1 MILAQIN
8 YAEMAGIS
16 FTSVIKGLIGIV
28 SLIGVAVIFS
38 RNRKAIDWKLVGI
51 GLFVQFLL
59 AICILYVPFAGS
71 VFEFLGKIFIKI
83 MAFTNEGATF
93 LLGGLMDV
101 HSYGYI
107 FAFQVLPTIIF
118 FSALS
123 SLLFY
128 LGVIQKAVQA
138 ASWLLRKIMRIS
150 GAEGLVLGAHLSLM
164 GQTEAPLLVKG
175 YLSKMNV
182 SEIFLIMTAGM
193 ATIAGGVLVS
203 YIGMLGGGD
212 PASQLIFAKHLLSAS
227 VMAVPCSAVFAK
239 ILIPQTEKV
248 DEIPAIEK
256 SSIGNNFLDAISIGT
271 TDGLRLALN
280 IAGMLLV
287 FIAFVAFAN
296 YLVSKFIGSYSVSG
310 VLLGAAL
317 IALIVFATLVYG
329 KKKKGK
335 KLQIALWVSVGL
347 TVLCT
352 LNIFSVGLG
361 SDFILNQYLT
371 EISDGRYTQFNFQF
385 IMGLLF
391 SPLVIL
397 MGIDPS
403 DAIAVGQLL
412 GEKTIMNEFVGY
424 QSMSVLIQSGI
435 ISNPKTIIMS
445 TYLLCGFANISSIGI
460 QIGGIGSIA
469 PNTRP
474 WLTKYGPLA
483 VLAGALVSCMS
494 ATMVG
499 MLLG

>member
-1 MILAQIN
+1 MIEQLGLT
-8 YAEMAGIS
+8 ELTGIS
-16 FTSVIKGLIGIV
+16 FNSVLKGFLGIV
-28 SLIGVAVIFS
+28 SLVLIAVLFS

-51 GLFVQFLL
+51 GLFFQFIL
-59 AICILYVPFAGS
+59 AVCILFVPFVES
-71 VFEFLGKIFIKI
+71 IFDFLGRIFIKI

-93 LLGGLMDV
+93 LLGNLMDAKL
-101 HSYGYI
+101 YGYI

-123 SLLFY
+123 SLLYY
-128 LGVIQKAVQA
+128 LGIIQKAVQA
-138 ASWLLRKIMRIS
+138 ASWLLRKIMKIS
-150 GAEGLVLGAHLSLM
+150 GSEGLVLGAHLALM

-182 SEIFLIMTAGM
+182 SEVFLIMTAGM

-212 PASQLIFAKHLLSAS
+212 PASQLMFAKHLLSAS
-227 VMAVPCSAVFAK
+227 VMAVPGSVIFAK
-239 ILIPQTEKV
+239 ILLPQTEKV
-248 DEIPAIEK
+248 DDVPVIEK
-256 SSIGNNFLDAISIGT
+256 SKIGTNVLDAISIGT
-271 TDGLRLALN
+271 SDGLRLALN

-296 YLVSKFIGSYSVSG
+296 YLVSKFVGSYSISG
-310 VLLGAAL
+310 VLLGSAL
-317 IALIVFATLVYG
+317 LALSVFAWLVFIKR
-329 KKKKGK
+329 KKSKKFK
-335 KLQIALWVSVGL
+335 IAFWVSISL
-347 TVLCT
+347 TVICFV
-352 LNIFSVGLG
+352 NIISVGLG

-371 EISDGRYTQFNFQF
+371 EVSDGRYTQFNFQF

-391 SPLVIL
+391 SPLVLL
-397 MGIDPS
+397 MGITPS

-424 QSMSVLIQSGI
+424 QSLAELIHSGI
-435 ISNPKTIIMS
+435 LTDPKSIIMS

-460 QIGGIGSIA
+460 QIGGIGSLA
-469 PNTRP
+469 PCTRP

-483 VLAGALVSCMS
+483 VLAGTLVSCMS

-499 MLLG
+499 LLMG

>member
-8 YAEMAGIS
+8 MSAMEGIS
-16 FTSVIKGLIGIV
+16 LVSVGKGLVGIA
-28 SLIGVAVIFS
+28 SLVLFAVLFS
-38 RNRKAIDWKLVGI
+38 RNRKAIDWKLVTI
-51 GLFVQFLL
+51 GLTVQFLL
-59 AICILYVPFAGS
+59 AIGILFVPFFGS
-71 VFEFLGKIFIKI
+71 IFDFLGKIFIKI
-83 MAFTNEGATF
+83 MGFTNEGSTF
-93 LLGGLMDV
+93 LLGNLMNAK
-101 HSYGYI
+101 SYGYI

-128 LGVIQKAVQA
+128 LGVIQKTVQA
-138 ASWLLRKIMRIS
+138 ASWMLRKIMKIS
-150 GAEGLVLGAHLSLM
+150 GSEGLVLGAHLALM

-175 YLSKMNV
+175 YLSRMNA

-227 VMAVPCSAVFAK
+227 VMAVPGAAVFAK
-239 ILIPQTEKV
+239 ILFPQTEKV
-248 DEIPAIEK
+248 DENTAIEQNK
-256 SSIGNNFLDAISIGT
+256 IGTNFLDSIAIGT
-271 TDGLRLALN
+271 SDGLRLAMN

-296 YLVSKFIGSYSVSG
+296 FLVSKFIGSYSVSG
-310 VLLGAAL
+310 VLLGAAIL
-317 IALIVFATLVYG
+317 ALMVFTIQVFVKKN
-329 KKKKGK
+329 KKKAFK
-335 KLQIALWVSVGL
+335 IAFWVSAFL
-347 TVLCT
+347 TVICIV
-352 LNIFSVGLG
+352 NVISVGLG
-361 SDFILNQYLT
+361 DGFVLNQYLA
-371 EISDGRYTQFNFQF
+371 EVSDGRYTQFNFQF

-391 SPLVIL
+391 SPLVML
-397 MGIDPS
+397 MGITPA
-403 DAIAVGQLL
+403 DAISVGQLL

-424 QSMSVLIQSGI
+424 QSLGTLIQSGV
-435 ISNPKTIIMS
+435 ISDPKTIIMS

-460 QIGGIGSIA
+460 QIGGIGSLA
-469 PNTRP
+469 PQARP

-483 VLAGALVSCMS
+483 VLAGTLVSCMS

-499 MLLG
+499 LLLG

>member
-8 YAEMAGIS
+8 MSAMEGIS
-16 FTSVIKGLIGIV
+16 VVSVGKGLLGIA
-28 SLIGVAVIFS
+28 SLVLMGVLFS
-38 RNRKAIDWKLVGI
+38 RNRKAIDWKLVII
-51 GLFVQFLL
+51 GLAVQFLL
-59 AICILYVPFAGS
+59 AIGILFVPFFGS
-71 VFEFLGKIFIKI
+71 IFDFLGRIFIKI
-83 MAFTNEGATF
+83 MAFTNEGSTF
-93 LLGGLMDV
+93 LLGGLMDIK
-101 HSYGYI
+101 SYGYI

-128 LGVIQKAVQA
+128 LGVIQKTVQA
-138 ASWLLRKIMRIS
+138 ASWLLRKILRIS
-150 GAEGLVLGAHLSLM
+150 GSEGLVLGAHLALM

-175 YLSKMNV
+175 YLSRMNA

-212 PASQLIFAKHLLSAS
+212 AASQLIFAKHLLSAS
-227 VMAVPCSAVFAK
+227 VMAVPGAAVFAK
-239 ILIPQTEKV
+239 LLFPQTEEV
-248 DEIPAIEK
+248 DENTVIEQNK
-256 SSIGNNFLDAISIGT
+256 IGTNFLDSIAIGT
-271 TDGLRLALN
+271 SDGLRLALN

-296 YLVSKFIGSYSVSG
+296 YLVSKFIGSYSVSA

-317 IALIVFATLVYG
+317 LALLIFGIQYFT
-329 KKKKGK
+329 KKKFKV
-335 KLQIALWVSVGL
+335 AFWVSAFL
-347 TVLCT
+347 TVVCIVNVLS
-352 LNIFSVGLG
+352 IGLG
-361 SDFILNQYLT
+361 DGFILNQYLS
-371 EISDGRYTQFNFQF
+371 ELSDGRYKQFNFQF

-391 SPLVIL
+391 SPLVML
-397 MGIDPS
+397 MGINPS
-403 DAIAVGQLL
+403 DAISVGQLL

-424 QSMSVLIQSGI
+424 QSLATLVQTGVLTD
-435 ISNPKTIIMS
+435 PKTIIMS

-460 QIGGIGSIA
+460 QIGGIGSLA
-469 PNTRP
+469 PQARP

-483 VLAGALVSCMS
+483 VLAGTLVSCMS

-499 MLLG
+499 LLLG

>member
-8 YAEMAGIS
+8 MSAMEGIS
-16 FTSVIKGLIGIV
+16 LVSVGKGLVGIA
-28 SLIGVAVIFS
+28 SLVLFAVLFS
-38 RNRKAIDWKLVGI
+38 RNRKAIDWKLVTI
-51 GLFVQFLL
+51 GLTVQFLL
-59 AICILYVPFAGS
+59 AIGILFVPFFGS
-71 VFEFLGKIFIKI
+71 IFDFLGKIFIKI
-83 MAFTNEGATF
+83 MGFTNEGSTF
-93 LLGGLMDV
+93 LLGNLMDAK
-101 HSYGYI
+101 SYGYI

-128 LGVIQKAVQA
+128 LGVIQKTVQA
-138 ASWLLRKIMRIS
+138 ASWMLRKIMKIS
-150 GAEGLVLGAHLSLM
+150 GSEGLVLGAHLALM

-175 YLSKMNV
+175 YLSRMNA

-227 VMAVPCSAVFAK
+227 VMAVPGAAVFAK
-239 ILIPQTEKV
+239 ILFPQTEKV
-248 DEIPAIEK
+248 DENTAIEQNK
-256 SSIGNNFLDAISIGT
+256 IGTNFLDAIAIGT
-271 TDGLRLALN
+271 SDGLRLAMN

-296 YLVSKFIGSYSVSG
+296 FLVSKFIGSYSISG
-310 VLLGAAL
+310 VLLGAAIL
-317 IALIVFATLVYG
+317 ALMVFSIQVFVKKN
-329 KKKKGK
+329 KKKAFK
-335 KLQIALWVSVGL
+335 IAFWVSAFL
-347 TVLCT
+347 TVICIV
-352 LNIFSVGLG
+352 NVISVGLG
-361 SDFILNQYLT
+361 DGFVLNQYLA
-371 EISDGRYTQFNFQF
+371 EVSGGRYTQFNFQF

-391 SPLVIL
+391 SPLVML
-397 MGIDPS
+397 MGINPA
-403 DAIAVGQLL
+403 DAISVGQLL

-424 QSMSVLIQSGI
+424 QSLGTLIQTGVI
-435 ISNPKTIIMS
+435 TDPKTIIMS

-460 QIGGIGSIA
+460 QIGGIGSLA
-469 PNTRP
+469 PQARP

-483 VLAGALVSCMS
+483 VLAGTLVSCMS

-499 MLLG
+499 LLLG

>member
-8 YAEMAGIS
+8 MSAMEGIS
-16 FTSVIKGLIGIV
+16 LVSVAKGLVGIA
-28 SLIGVAVIFS
+28 SLVLLAVLFS
-38 RNRKAIDWKLVGI
+38 RNRKAIDWKLVVI
-51 GLFVQFLL
+51 GLTVQFLL
-59 AICILYVPFAGS
+59 AIGILFVPFFGS
-71 VFEFLGKIFIKI
+71 IFDFLGRIFIKI
-83 MAFTNEGATF
+83 MAFTNEGSTF

-101 HSYGYI
+101 KSFGYI

-128 LGVIQKAVQA
+128 LGVIQKTVQA
-138 ASWLLRKIMRIS
+138 ASWMLRKILKIS
-150 GAEGLVLGAHLSLM
+150 GSEGLVLGAHLALM

-175 YLSKMNV
+175 YLSRMNA

-212 PASQLIFAKHLLSAS
+212 AASQLVFAKHLLSAS
-227 VMAVPCSAVFAK
+227 VMAVPGAAVFAK
-239 ILIPQTEKV
+239 LLFPQTEKV
-248 DEIPAIEK
+248 DENTAIEQNK
-256 SSIGNNFLDAISIGT
+256 IGTNFLDSIAIGT
-271 TDGLRLALN
+271 SDGLRLALN

-296 YLVSKFIGSYSVSG
+296 FLVSKFIGSYSVSG
-310 VLLGAAL
+310 VLLGAAIL
-317 IALIVFATLVYG
+317 ALVVFAIQLFVNK
-329 KKKKGK
+329 KKKKGIK
-335 KLQIALWVSVGL
+335 IAFWVSAGL
-347 TVLCT
+347 TVVCIV
-352 LNIFSVGLG
+352 NVISVGLG
-361 SDFILNQYLT
+361 DGFILNQYLA
-371 EISDGRYTQFNFQF
+371 ELSDGRYTQFNFQF

-391 SPLVIL
+391 SPLVML
-397 MGIDPS
+397 MGINPA
-403 DAIAVGQLL
+403 DAISVGQLL

-424 QSMSVLIQSGI
+424 QSLATLVQTGVLTD
-435 ISNPKTIIMS
+435 PKTIIMS

-460 QIGGIGSIA
+460 QIGGIGSLA
-469 PNTRP
+469 PQARP

-483 VLAGALVSCMS
+483 VLAGTLVSCMS

-499 MLLG
+499 LLLG

>member
-8 YAEMAGIS
+8 STAMEGIS
-16 FTSVIKGLIGIV
+16 LVSVGKGLVGIA
-28 SLIGVAVIFS
+28 SLVLFAVLFS
-38 RNRKAIDWKLVGI
+38 RNRKAIDWKLVTI
-51 GLFVQFLL
+51 GLTVQFLL
-59 AICILYVPFAGS
+59 AIGILFVPFFGS
-71 VFEFLGKIFIKI
+71 IFDFLGRIFIKI
-83 MAFTNEGATF
+83 MAFTNEGSTF

-101 HSYGYI
+101 KSFGYI

-128 LGVIQKAVQA
+128 LGVIQKTVQA
-138 ASWLLRKIMRIS
+138 ASWMLRKIMKIS
-150 GAEGLVLGAHLSLM
+150 GSEGLVLGAHLALM

-175 YLSKMNV
+175 YLSRMNA

-227 VMAVPCSAVFAK
+227 VMAVPGAAVFAK
-239 ILIPQTEKV
+239 ILFPQTEKV
-248 DEIPAIEK
+248 DENTAIEQNK
-256 SSIGNNFLDAISIGT
+256 IGTNFLDAIAIGT
-271 TDGLRLALN
+271 SDGLRLAMN

-296 YLVSKFIGSYSVSG
+296 FLVSKFIGSYSISG
-310 VLLGAAL
+310 VLLGAAIL
-317 IALIVFATLVYG
+317 ALMVFSIQVFV
-329 KKKKGK
+329 KKKKK
-335 KLQIALWVSVGL
+335 KSFKIAFWVSAFL
-347 TVLCT
+347 TVICIV
-352 LNIFSVGLG
+352 NVISVGLG
-361 SDFILNQYLT
+361 DSFILNQYLA
-371 EISDGRYTQFNFQF
+371 EVSDGRYTQFNFQF

-391 SPLVIL
+391 SPLVML
-397 MGIDPS
+397 MGINPA
-403 DAIAVGQLL
+403 DAISVGQLL

-424 QSMSVLIQSGI
+424 QSLATLVQTGVLTD
-435 ISNPKTIIMS
+435 PKTIIMS

-460 QIGGIGSIA
+460 QIGGIGSLA
-469 PNTRP
+469 PQARP

-483 VLAGALVSCMS
+483 VLAGTLVSCMS

-499 MLLG
+499 LLLG